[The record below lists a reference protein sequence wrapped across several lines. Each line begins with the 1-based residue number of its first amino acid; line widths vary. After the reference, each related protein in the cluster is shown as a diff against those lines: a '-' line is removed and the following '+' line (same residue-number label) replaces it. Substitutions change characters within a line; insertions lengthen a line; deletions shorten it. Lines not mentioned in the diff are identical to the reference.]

1 MMRWIVGSSLK
12 FRYLIVVGGL
22 AMMVFGLGMLRDT
35 PVDVFPEFAQPKV
48 EIQTM
53 TFGLSAEETEE
64 LVTVP
69 MEQSLQGIPNLETI
83 RSKSV
88 PGLSQIVLLFD
99 RGTDLL
105 HARQVVDERVGTI
118 TPQLPTWAAP
128 PVMIQPLSSTS
139 RVMKIGLTSKSLN
152 LMDMSIIAYW
162 KIRARLLRVPGVAN
176 TPIWGERLKIQ
187 MLQVDPKRLKQ
198 HGVELERVMDDA
210 GQSLDS
216 GLLQFS
222 EGSFIGT
229 GGFIDTPNQ
238 RLNIRHVAPVIEAK
252 DLAQIPIERVNGKRL
267 TLADVGNLV
276 IDHQPLAGEGVINDG
291 PGLMMIVEKLPW
303 ANTLEVTRGVEAAM
317 KEMEPGLPGMEI
329 DTTIF
334 RPATFIEE
342 SMSNLTEAL
351 LIGALLVV
359 LILGFFLFEWRSAI
373 ICLTAIPLSLIA
385 AGLVLHLRGTTIN
398 VMVLAGLVIAL
409 GVVVDDA
416 IVGIENTVRRLRQ
429 HRREPDGRS
438 TTRVILEAS
447 LEVRGPIV
455 YATLII
461 VAAMVPIFF
470 LTGLTGAF
478 FSPLAA
484 SYVLAVAVSLV
495 VALTVTPALSLILL
509 ADAPLEKRESPFTK
523 WLQRG
528 YERSLAPIIA
538 KPWRAYAVVGA
549 TAIAGVAVVPFLGQD
564 LLPSF
569 KERDFLMHWLT
580 APDTSGPEETRVSV
594 RACKELRTIPGV
606 RNCGSHIGQAF
617 MSDEPYGIYFG
628 ENWISVD
635 PKADYDKTLAHVQ
648 EVVEGYPGIRRDV
661 QTYLKERIREVLTGS
676 SDALVVRVFG
686 DDLDTL
692 HAQAEK
698 VMTAMEGV
706 DGLVEPK
713 IELHSDVPQVE
724 VQVNLAAAQRVGV
737 KPGDVRRQSGVWL
750 AGEEVGDLFHGGRA
764 YDVNVWAIPAARGSL
779 SDIKA
784 IPIDTAEAGKVRL
797 DSIADVQIKPTPNT
811 IERENLS
818 RRLEVSANVS
828 GRDLGS
834 VAGDLQDRIE
844 DIQFPLGYHAELL
857 GEFKERQDAQS
868 RMLLFGIGAA
878 AIIFLLLQASFR
890 SFRLATLSFLTLPM
904 ALVGGALAAY
914 IGGGILSLGSLVGFF
929 TVFGIAARN
938 GILMINHFQHLEEE
952 EGETFGPRLVLRGA
966 RERLAPILMT
976 TLATGLAIVPL
987 VVAGNVPGNEIEHPL
1002 AVVVLGGLF
1011 TSTLLNLFV
1020 VPALYLRFARGKTA
1034 KATPAPAL
1042 VGAAK

>member
-128 PVMIQPLSSTS
+128 PIMIQPLSSTS

-187 MLQVDPKRLKQ
+187 MLHIDPKKLKQ
-198 HGVELERVMDDA
+198 HGVELEQVMDDA
-210 GQSLDS
+210 SSSLDS

-222 EGSFIGT
+222 EGSVIGT

-238 RLNIRHVAPVIEAK
+238 RLNIRHVAPVVEAK
-252 DLAQIPIERVNGKRL
+252 DLANVPIERVNGKRL

-276 IDHQPLAGEGVINDG
+276 IDHQPLVGEGVINDG

-342 SMSNLTEAL
+342 SMTNLTEAL
-351 LIGALLVV
+351 LIGGLLVV
-359 LILGFFLFEWRSAI
+359 LILGFFLFEWRSAV

-438 TTRVILEAS
+438 TSRVILEAS

-461 VAAMVPIFF
+461 VAAMIPIFF

-484 SYVLAVAVSLV
+484 SYVLAVGVSLV
-495 VALTVTPALSLILL
+495 VALTVTPAMSLILL
-509 ADAPLEKRESPFTK
+509 ANAPLEKRESPFTR

-528 YERSLAPIIA
+528 YERSLQPIIA

-549 TAIAGVAVVPFLGQD
+549 TVVAGVAVVPFLGQD

-635 PKADYDKTLAHVQ
+635 PKVDYDKTLARVQ

-686 DDLDTL
+686 DDLHTL

-698 VMTAMEGV
+698 VMTAMEGI
-706 DGLVEPK
+706 DGLIEPK
-713 IELHSDVPQVE
+713 IELHSDIPQVE
-724 VQVNLAAAQRVGV
+724 VQVDLAKAQQVGV

-764 YDVNVWAIPAARGSL
+764 YDVNIWAIPAARHSL
-779 SDIKA
+779 HDIKA

-797 DSIADVQIKPTPNT
+797 DSIASVEIKPTPNT

-844 DIQFPLGYHAELL
+844 DINFPLGYRAELL
-857 GEFKERQDAQS
+857 GEFKERQEAQS

-878 AIIFLLLQASFR
+878 AMIFLLLQASFR
-890 SFRLATLSFLTLPM
+890 SFRLATLSFLTLPI

-1020 VPALYLRFARGKTA
+1020 VPALYLRFARGKRA
-1034 KATPAPAL
+1034 GSFGFA
-1042 VGAAK
+1042 GAAK